1 MSELINILT
10 KRDFALSI
18 DKIKEIY
25 DKQAVMIEILKKT
38 KGKST
43 NKSWG

>member
-25 DKQAVMIEILKKT
+25 DKQAVMIENLKKR
-38 KGKST
+38 K
-43 NKSWG
+43 